1 MEKKRREG
9 LRLDPRAGLLLLAL
23 ANVIMLVQDDPAIQ
37 ISWIGCLTV
46 LYLLCGRI
54 KGGFQWLFVYLVLCA
69 FQWMVLPAAPGV
81 VISCFSIFINYA
93 RRMYPCMM
101 IGWLILKTVSLR
113 EFIVAL
119 PRASRSADSHYTD
132 FRDIAVFPC
141 DPRGKRVYPG
151 CHEIKKSAWRRKSGS
166 LCCAAYD
173 VGGQYGGRACGCG
186 SDEGHRKSGKKDE
199 YRQITDRSD
208 GLHLHFGGSG
218 IFGGSACCLRGGNV

>member
-37 ISWIGCLTV
+37 IAWIGCLTV
-46 LYLLCGRI
+46 LYLL
-54 KGGFQWLFVYLVLCA
+54 LCA

-119 PRASRSADSHYTD
+119 RALHVPQTVIIPISVTLRYFPAIREESGYIRDAMKLKNLHGGEKVEAFVVPLMMSAVNTAEELAAA
-132 FRDIAVFPC
+132 AVT
-141 DPRGKRVYPG
+141 RGIESPV
-151 CHEIKKSAWRRKSGS
+151 KKTSTVKLHIGVMDCICI
-166 LCCAAYD
+166 LVAAGFL
-173 VGGQYGGRACGCG
+173 VAA
-186 SDEGHRKSGKKDE
+186 
-199 YRQITDRSD
+199 
-208 GLHLHFGGSG
+208 L
-218 IFGGSACCLRGGNV
+218 AV

>member
-1 MEKKRREG
+1 MAFCVSG
-9 LRLDPRAGLLLLAL
+9 ALRVSVDGASGGAGGGHFLLFDFYKLRKAD
-23 ANVIMLVQDDPAIQ
+23 VPVYDDRMADLKDGFPA
-37 ISWIGCLTV
+37 
-46 LYLLCGRI
+46 R
-54 KGGFQWLFVYLVLCA
+54 VYRCA
-69 FQWMVLPAAPGV
+69 
-81 VISCFSIFINYA
+81 
-93 RRMYPCMM
+93 
-101 IGWLILKTVSLR
+101 
-113 EFIVAL
+113 

>member
-69 FQWMVLPAAPGV
+69 FQWMVL
-81 VISCFSIFINYA
+81 ISCFSIFINYA

-119 PRASRSADSHYTD
+119 RALHVPQTVIIPISVTLRYFPAIREESGYIRDAMKLKNLHGGEKVEAFVVPLMMSAVNTAEELAAA
-132 FRDIAVFPC
+132 AVT
-141 DPRGKRVYPG
+141 RGIENPV
-151 CHEIKKSAWRRKSGS
+151 KKTSTVQLHIGVMDCICI
-166 LCCAAYD
+166 LVAAGFL
-173 VGGQYGGRACGCG
+173 VAA
-186 SDEGHRKSGKKDE
+186 
-199 YRQITDRSD
+199 
-208 GLHLHFGGSG
+208 L
-218 IFGGSACCLRGGNV
+218 AA

>member
-23 ANVIMLVQDDPAIQ
+23 ANVIMLVQDDPEIQ
-37 ISWIGCLTV
+37 ISWIGCLTM

-54 KGGFQWLFVYLVLCA
+54 KNGFQWLFVYLVLCA

-119 PRASRSADSHYTD
+119 RTLHVPQTVIIPISVTLRYFPAIREESGYIRDAMKLKNLHGGEKVEAFVVPLMMSAVNTAEELAAA
-132 FRDIAVFPC
+132 AVT
-141 DPRGKRVYPG
+141 RGIENPV
-151 CHEIKKSAWRRKSGS
+151 KKTSTVRLHIGVMDCICI
-166 LCCAAYD
+166 LVAAGFL
-173 VGGQYGGRACGCG
+173 VAA
-186 SDEGHRKSGKKDE
+186 
-199 YRQITDRSD
+199 
-208 GLHLHFGGSG
+208 L
-218 IFGGSACCLRGGNV
+218 AV